1 MGRFAGWRW
10 RWGGTDKLELFPVTI
25 SSAHLPVSASP
36 PSLCHQQLQPT
47 PTPHLSPGVPQ
58 LSVSF
63 PSSTNSNAIITYCLG
78 AKLALEYS
86 KGTHFLSMQ
95 QTLLCALQVTPKA
108 VQSPQSLQVS
118 LGPVTSAWV
127 NPAALCNRKGLA
139 PQTWCTNWEIH
150 KNFKR
155 SEAQPFSPHQ
165 RRAAKIWKTSLL
177 TPPGTRVAMDT
188 TSPAWC
194 FFCPLVLKL
203 LCSSVLTHAGK
214 EDFSPHLPKTSPQNT
229 KSIWGLRAGRAHCAP
244 FLLLN
249 HWFLSNSFVHKA
261 SCVFI
266 NVRVYA
272 STIVHLKSMYLH
284 THAVHLGLK
293 KGDQE
298 AN

>member
-1 MGRFAGWRW
+1 MILKTGTKAR
-10 RWGGTDKLELFPVTI
+10 GGLGSYEWPSRDLNKGCPTRVWTTPGQ
-25 SSAHLPVSASP
+25 SAVMDPEAKRKTWVEGMTW
-36 PSLCHQQLQPT
+36 HQ
-47 PTPHLSPGVPQ
+47 G
-58 LSVSF
+58 
-63 PSSTNSNAIITYCLG
+63 
-78 AKLALEYS
+78 KLALGYS

-249 HWFLSNSFVHKA
+249 HWFLSNSFVLNA

-284 THAVHLGLK
+284 THAVHLGLQ